1 MNIKTAVLAV
11 FLPGAVLAQTAEPEL
26 DSTLMP
32 VTMYGVCSPSGTAYL
47 AERKAVYGET
57 PLFFSQGYSFILDE
71 QKVVD
76 AIGVLTVLLNQDTGT
91 VSVAMLYPDGVAC
104 EILTGINFE
113 PQ

>member
-1 MNIKTAVLAV
+1 MNTKAFLITVLLPTAA
-11 FLPGAVLAQTAEPEL
+11 AAQESAPVPTG
-26 DSTLMP
+26 LMP
-32 VTMYGVCSPSGTAYL
+32 VTMYGVCNSSGTAYL

-57 PLFFSQGYSFILDE
+57 PLFFSQGYSYILDDE
-71 QKVVD
+71 KVVD
-76 AIGVLTVLLNQDTGT
+76 AIGVLTVLLNQDTRT